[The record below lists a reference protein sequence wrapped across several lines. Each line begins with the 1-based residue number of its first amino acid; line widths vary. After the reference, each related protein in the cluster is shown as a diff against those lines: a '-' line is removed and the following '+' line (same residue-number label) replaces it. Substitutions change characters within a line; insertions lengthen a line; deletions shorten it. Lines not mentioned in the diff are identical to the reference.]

1 MTLTN
6 ASNTMGSKMKNEK
19 TYGAMVRL
27 DEETYFSLRKIAL
40 DQRTNFN
47 QLARQVLE
55 GYLKQQKT
63 GSGPKPKASEMH
75 A

>member
-1 MTLTN
+1 
-6 ASNTMGSKMKNEK
+6 MKNEK
-19 TYGAMVRL
+19 TYGALVRL
-27 DEETYFSLRKIAL
+27 DEETYFNFRKIAL

-55 GYLKQQKT
+55 RYLKQQKAAT
-63 GSGPKPKASEMH
+63 PTKAAPEIH